1 MRFGSWLETHLPPR
15 SPGILN
21 GFLEVLSDVVKLF
34 FASGNFS
41 SLPLKLRQ
49 IFPSS
54 GQQHS

>member
-1 MRFGSWLETHLPPR
+1 MRFGSWLETHLPPCR
-15 SPGILN
+15 SGILD
-21 GFLEVLSDVVKLF
+21 GFLEVLSDMVELLF
-34 FASGNFS
+34 TSGNFR